1 MQRVRRIAIL
11 FAIALVLT
19 LASSRVSRT
28 RLEVQDWDCP
38 PPPASCARPML
49 VVGFPLPYISDYH
62 GISTGN
68 SATLTG
74 AVLGED
80 LFHLSAFLTNLAAY
94 FLLAAAVMVSAR
106 ALRARSDRVGPNEN
120 E

>member
-1 MQRVRRIAIL
+1 MSAVRRIAIL
-11 FAIALVLT
+11 LAIALVLT
-19 LASSRVSRT
+19 LASSRVYRT

-49 VVGFPLPYISDYH
+49 VAGFPLPYISDYH

-80 LFHLSAFLTNLAAY
+80 LFHRAAFLTDLGVY
-94 FLLAAAVMVSAR
+94 FLLAWAVAAAVRAAR
-106 ALRARSDRVGPNEN
+106 ARPARVAPNEN
-120 E
+120 A